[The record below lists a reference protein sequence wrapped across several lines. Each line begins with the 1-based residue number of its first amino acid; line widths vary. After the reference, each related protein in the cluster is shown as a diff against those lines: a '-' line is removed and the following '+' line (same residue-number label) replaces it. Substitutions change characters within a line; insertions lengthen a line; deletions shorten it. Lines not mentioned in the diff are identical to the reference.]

1 MQRKVFKV
9 IKNSQDKLFAD
20 ALEKIEKFEFNENVA
35 SVFPDMIGRSVPGYK
50 TIVDYGGQLAANFA
64 QSNSN
69 CYDLG
74 CSLGATTKAL
84 HHSISERGIRI
95 FAIDNSSAMIERCKE
110 ELKAYTEDDTI
121 IIKQSD
127 ICDINIENASVV
139 IMNFTLQFVL
149 PEHRDGLIANI
160 FNGLNEGGCLI
171 ISEKV
176 LFNSSAGLN
185 DLMVKLHHQF
195 KRVQGYSDLEVS
207 QKREAI
213 ENVLIPETL
222 EQHFVRLREVGF
234 KPITPWFQCFNFYSI
249 LAIKP

>member
-1 MQRKVFKV
+1 M
-9 IKNSQDKLFAD
+9 A
-20 ALEKIEKFEFNENVA
+20 
-35 SVFPDMIGRSVPGYK
+35 
-50 TIVDYGGQLAANFA
+50 
-64 QSNSN
+64 
-69 CYDLG
+69 
-74 CSLGATTKAL
+74 
-84 HHSISERGIRI
+84 IS
-95 FAIDNSSAMIERCKE
+95 CKE

-149 PEHRDGLIANI
+149 PERRDGLIANI
-160 FNGLNEGGCLI
+160 FEGLNEGGCLI

-176 LFNSSAGLN
+176 LFNSSGLN

-213 ENVLIPETL
+213 EDVLVPETF
-222 EQHFVRLREVGF
+222 EQHFARLREAGF
-234 KPITPWFQCFNFYSI
+234 KSITTWYQCFNFCSM